1 VWVRRA
7 CAIGLTVGVLGA
19 AYMLW
24 LRDSS
29 LFAVKD
35 VQVVGVSSAER
46 EEVRDALTSAAREM
60 TTLHVSEDR
69 LRAAVRS
76 YPSVRSVSADAR
88 LPTGL
93 TIEVA
98 ERKPVALVGVD
109 GRDLPVAGDGT
120 VLAGISTAGLD
131 LPLLDA
137 SAESGAAMLDGTA
150 LEQARVLGAAPAP
163 LRPLIEAS
171 SADSEGIEVTLADD
185 ISLRFG
191 DASRVDAKWT
201 AAARILADG
210 ELGGLSYIDLSA
222 PERPAVGGAAPAPGP
237 A

>member
-1 VWVRRA
+1 LIRRVF
-7 CAIGLTVGVLGA
+7 AIGAVVGALGA

-29 LFAVKD
+29 LFAVRD
-35 VQVVGVSSAER
+35 VEVVGARSAEAD
-46 EEVRDALTSAAREM
+46 EVREALTSAAREM

-69 LRAAVRS
+69 LLAAVRS

-98 ERKPVALVGVD
+98 ERKPVALVGVTGSD
-109 GRDLPVAGDGT
+109 VPVAGDGT

-131 LPLLDA
+131 LPLLEASVEPDA
-137 SAESGAAMLDGTA
+137 GTISGSN
-150 LEQARVLGAAPAP
+150 LEQARVLGAAPGA
-163 LRPLIEAS
+163 LRPLIEGS
-171 SADSEGIEVTLADD
+171 SENAGAIEVDLEQG

-191 DASRVDAKWT
+191 DSSRAQEKWVAAS
-201 AAARILADG
+201 RILAD
-210 ELGGLSYIDLSA
+210 EQLGGLSYIDLSA
-222 PERPAVGGAAPAPGP
+222 PERPAVGGAVTAPG
-237 A
+237 AA